1 MKLAYSEH
9 VAATAD
15 LLVYLEGVAGTLG
28 VAAGAAGGLSQQQ
41 FLTQWSSRIGGGTD
55 QIQRNIISE
64 RVLGLPR
71 DPDPGRTTPVQ
82 STGASQ
88 R

>member
-15 LLVYLEGVAGTLG
+15 LLVHLEGVAATLG
-28 VAAGAAGGLSQQQ
+28 VSAAPAGGLPQQQ

-55 QIQRNIISE
+55 EIQRNIISE

-71 DPDPGRTTPVQ
+71 DPDPGRSGPVQ
-82 STGASQ
+82 STGASSA
-88 R
+88 

>member
-1 MKLAYSEH
+1 MKLAYSGH

-15 LLVYLEGVAGTLG
+15 LLLRLEGATGML
-28 VAAGAAGGLSQQQ
+28 GAAAAPAGGFSQQQ

-55 QIQRNIISE
+55 EIQRNIISE

-71 DPDPGRTTPVQ
+71 EPDPARDALAQPRRV
-82 STGASQ
+82 SS